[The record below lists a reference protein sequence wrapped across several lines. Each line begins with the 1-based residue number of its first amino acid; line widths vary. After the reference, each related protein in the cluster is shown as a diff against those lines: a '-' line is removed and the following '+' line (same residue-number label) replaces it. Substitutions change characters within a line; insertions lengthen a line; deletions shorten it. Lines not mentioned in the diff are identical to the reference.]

1 MKFTIDECLA
11 KLPLPANDKRKNGVW
26 DTEPNKT
33 GEVALVLC
41 APERDDFQTFHEENE
56 YYFIARGSGELVL
69 DDERFEFEAEDAFFV
84 PAKILHRF
92 ENFTV
97 DFATWAIFF

>member
-11 KLPLPANDKRKNGVW
+11 KLPGPANDKWKNGVW
-26 DTEPNKT
+26 DTEPHKI
-33 GEVALVLC
+33 GEVSLVFF
-41 APERDDFQTFHEENE
+41 APERDDFQSFHEENE

-69 DDERFEFEAEDAFFV
+69 DGERFGCEAGDAFFV
-84 PAKILHRF
+84 TAKILHRF
-92 ENFTV
+92 ENFTA